1 MKQGKPLITFMM
13 LALAAGLAVYFGVYA
28 LNTME
33 DPYSTTLVYPY
44 TVRDSVAAEGLVV
57 RDALVLPA
65 EPHDAGRHGAPSS
78 TPSPPS
84 APTAI
89 VDRFIVTRPSPSM
102 LRSPTPPP

>member
-65 EPHDAGRHGAPSS
+65 QQG
-78 TPSPPS
+78 
-84 APTAI
+84 I
-89 VDRFIVTRPSPSM
+89 VEVTRSEGEKVGLGQEIALVYRDSQAQADQIQLEQLQM
-102 LRSPTPPP
+102 EI